1 MDYLHRVLDFEANHC
16 CCASLVHGQECCG
29 YLVGSQ
35 GLSLLG
41 HSWLERTEVVQ
52 NRAEL
57 VPMQAG
63 VLPGF
68 PEDRRQVKG
77 RWMPVVPEDT
87 SPFYLG
93 SGNAWPGWE
102 VEK

>member
-1 MDYLHRVLDFEANHC
+1 MDYLHRVLDSEANHR

-29 YLVGSQ
+29 YLVGRQ

-52 NRAEL
+52 NRADL
-57 VPMQAG
+57 VPTQAG

-68 PEDRRQVKG
+68 QRTGDRSKG
-77 RWMPVVPEDT
+77 GGCQW
-87 SPFYLG
+87 YLRI
-93 SGNAWPGWE
+93 PPHCI
-102 VEK
+102 